1 MKILVIHTT
10 AGAGHKKAAEAVYN
24 GLLRHTTHQ
33 AHLVDALDYTN
44 LFFKASYPKIYVF
57 LVTKMPWLWQ
67 ACFLLFNIP
76 FLRPLLSL
84 VRRYYNAI
92 NTQALVKFLK
102 QEYFDVIMTTH
113 FMPAEVSSY
122 LKRTGQIKSKVICV
136 VTDFDAHPIW
146 INQGIDVYTA
156 ACEYT
161 KEKIVNFG
169 INPQSVFVTGIP
181 TDEKF
186 AIMTDRPLIRQR
198 LKINADLFTVLVAT
212 GSFGMGPI
220 EDLVDL
226 LQGYQLLIVCGN
238 NRRLYERLQVR
249 AAGHAAPPHG
259 GARSGAG
266 RVHVFGLVGNM
277 HELMAAADCIVTKP
291 GGLSIAEALVKKLP
305 MIFFSAIP
313 GQETGNINVLKKYQ
327 AAWDQG
333 SLRDI
338 VGKIDDLSSSPQA
351 YEALRQKLEALS
363 KPNAVR
369 DIISLIQS

>member
-10 AGAGHKKAAEAVYN
+10 AGAGHKKAAEAIYN

-44 LFFKASYPKIYVF
+44 PFFKASYPKVYVF

-67 ACFLLFNIP
+67 AFFLLFNIP

-84 VRRYYNAI
+84 VRRCYNAI

-102 QEYFDVIMTTH
+102 QQHFDAIMTTH
-113 FMPAEVSSY
+113 FMPAEVSAY

-136 VTDFDAHPIW
+136 VTDFDVHPIW

-169 INPQSVFVTGIP
+169 INPQNVFVTGIP

-186 AIMTDRPLIRQR
+186 ALVTDRPLIRRR
-198 LKINADLFTVLVAT
+198 LKINVDLFTVLVAT

-238 NRRLYERLQVR
+238 NRRLYERLKLR
-249 AAGHAAPPHG
+249 AAD
-259 GARSGAG
+259 

-363 KPNAVR
+363 KPNAVA
-369 DIISLIQS
+369 DIINLI